1 MIMKKMFLSV
11 AIVIAAL
18 VGITS
23 CTSDASQCYQIT
35 VEFEEPVY
43 KRDAETGKIISQVFE
58 RRTSTTY
65 VYMTSTNVN
74 VAISEMKR
82 GLQVENCINIKVTK
96 QKLDHNAG
104 DCDAMNGSGDWW
116 D

>member
-1 MIMKKMFLSV
+1 MKKMFLSV

-35 VEFEEPVY
+35 VDFEEPVY
-43 KRDAETGKIISQVFE
+43 KRDAEGKIVSQVFE
-58 RRTSTTY
+58 RHTSTTY

-82 GLQVENCINIKVTK
+82 GLQVENCINIKFTK
-96 QKLDHNAG
+96 QKLDHNAS
-104 DCDAMNGSGDWW
+104 DCDALRDDWW

>member
-1 MIMKKMFLSV
+1 MKKMFLSV

-35 VEFEEPVY
+35 VDYEKPVY
-43 KRDAETGKIISQVFE
+43 TSDAEGKVSEVFE
-58 RRTSTTY
+58 GRKTTTY

-74 VAISEMKR
+74 VFISEKKR
-82 GLQVENCINIKVTK
+82 EYQVKNRINIKITK
-96 QKLDHNAG
+96 EKLDQNAS
-104 DCDAMNGSGDWW
+104 DCYALGR
-116 D
+116 

>member
-1 MIMKKMFLSV
+1 MKKMFLSV

-35 VEFEEPVY
+35 VDFEEPVY
-43 KRDAETGKIISQVFE
+43 KRDDDGKIVSQVFE
-58 RRTSTTY
+58 RHTSTTY

-82 GLQVENCINIKVTK
+82 GLQVENCINIKFTK
-96 QKLDHNAG
+96 QKLDHNAS
-104 DCDAMNGSGDWW
+104 DCYALRR
-116 D
+116 

>member
-1 MIMKKMFLSV
+1 MKKMFLSV

-35 VEFEEPVY
+35 ADFEVPVY
-43 KRDAETGKIISQVFE
+43 KRDAEGKIVSQVFE
-58 RRTSTTY
+58 RRTSTIY
-65 VYMTSTNVN
+65 EYMTSTNVN
-74 VAISEMKR
+74 VLISEMKR
-82 GLQVENCINIKVTK
+82 ELQVENCINIKITK
-96 QKLDHNAG
+96 EKLDHNAS
-104 DCDAMNGSGDWW
+104 DCNALDDDWW

>member
-1 MIMKKMFLSV
+1 MKKMFLSV
-11 AIVIAAL
+11 AIVIAA
-18 VGITS
+18 
-23 CTSDASQCYQIT
+23 
-35 VEFEEPVY
+35 
-43 KRDAETGKIISQVFE
+43 GKIISQVFE

-104 DCDAMNGSGDWW
+104 DCEAMNGSDDWW

>member
-1 MIMKKMFLSV
+1 MKKMFLSV

-35 VEFEEPVY
+35 VDFEEPVY
-43 KRDAETGKIISQVFE
+43 KHDAEGKIVSQVFE

-74 VAISEMKR
+74 VAINEMKR
-82 GLQVENCINIKVTK
+82 GLQVENCINIKFTK
-96 QKLDHNAG
+96 QKLDHNAS
-104 DCDAMNGSGDWW
+104 DCDALRDDWW